1 MHEMS
6 IAQNLIQIID
16 EEMTK
21 HDVQKLY
28 KVKVVHGTLSHV
40 VPEALETA
48 FEVLTQDTRLQGAEF
63 LTEEKPLRVKCRE
76 CGHEFSP
83 EGEDLIIMTC
93 PECKTEFGHEI
104 LSGKE
109 LFIEEIEAE

>member
-16 EEMTK
+16 EEMQK
-21 HDVQKLY
+21 HEVHKLN
-28 KVKVVHGTLSHV
+28 KVKVVHGQLSHI

-48 FEVLTQDTRLQGAEF
+48 FEVLTQGTRMQGAAIA
-63 LTEEKPLRVKCRE
+63 LEEKPLRAKCRE
-76 CGHEFSP
+76 CGREFSP
-83 EGEDLIIMTC
+83 EGDDLMIMTC
-93 PECKTEFGHEI
+93 PYCQTEFGHEI

>member
-16 EEMTK
+16 EEMQK
-21 HDVQKLY
+21 HEVHKLN
-28 KVKVVHGTLSHV
+28 KVKIVHGQLSHI

-48 FEVLTQDTRLQGAEF
+48 FEVLTQGTRMQGAAIS
-63 LTEEKPLRVKCRE
+63 LEEKPLRAKCRE
-76 CGHEFSP
+76 CGREFSP

-93 PECKTEFGHEI
+93 PSCQTEFGHEI

>member
-16 EEMTK
+16 EEMKK
-21 HDVQKLY
+21 HEVHKLNT
-28 KVKVVHGTLSHV
+28 VKVVHGQLSHI

-48 FEVLTQDTRLQGAEF
+48 FEVLTQGTRMQGAAIT
-63 LTEEKPLRVKCRE
+63 LEEKPLKAKCRE
-76 CGHEFSP
+76 CGREFSP
-83 EGEDLIIMTC
+83 EGEDLMIMTC
-93 PECKTEFGHEI
+93 PYCQTEFGHEI

>member
-21 HDVQKLY
+21 HEVHKLN
-28 KVKVVHGTLSHV
+28 KIKVVHGKLSHII
-40 VPEALETA
+40 PEALETA
-48 FEVLTQDTRLQGAEF
+48 FEVLTQGTSMQGAQMD
-63 LTEEKPLRVKCRE
+63 LEEKPLRVKCRE
-76 CGHEFSP
+76 CGLEFSP
-83 EGEDLIIMTC
+83 EGEDLVVMTC
-93 PECKTEFGHEI
+93 PGCKTEFGHEI